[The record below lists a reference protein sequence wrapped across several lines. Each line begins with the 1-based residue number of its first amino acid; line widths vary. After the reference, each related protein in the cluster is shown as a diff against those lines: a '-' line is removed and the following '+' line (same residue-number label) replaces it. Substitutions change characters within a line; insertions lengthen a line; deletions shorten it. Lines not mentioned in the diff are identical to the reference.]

1 MVRINNLKA
10 DLDTDLAG
18 LKRLAA
24 EKLGVKVAAVR
35 SVRIVKKAVD
45 ARNKSRVHFVYV
57 VDAEIAEGWTPVP
70 AVSSEAFEAGD
81 FSGQDEAVPALPQV
95 VRPSFRLVTGLRP
108 VVVGTGPG
116 GMFAALALAEAGLRP
131 VILERGK
138 AVEERL
144 KDVDLFWKTGALK
157 PESNVQFGEG
167 GAGTFSDGKL
177 MTGIKKDAYAR
188 KVLKEFVAAGAPEDI
203 LYLAKPHI
211 GTDKL
216 AKIVPAL
223 RRRIIALGGEY
234 RFENKLVGLVAADGA
249 LQAVRVQFR
258 GGRIYEQPCE
268 KLVLAIG
275 HSARDTFEMLYEA
288 GIAVAA
294 KPFSIGARI
303 EHRQEMI
310 DRAQYGSFAGNPHLG
325 AADYKLAVHL
335 PKGRSVYTFCMCPG
349 GEVVAAAS
357 EAGRVV
363 TNGMSRYARNAEN
376 ANAALLVG
384 VTPADYGSSH
394 PLAGMYFQRRLEEAA
409 FQLGGG
415 TYCAPAQKAGD
426 FLKGRISKSWDDV
439 HPSYKPGVVSC
450 DLSRLLPDYVTEAMR
465 AAILAFD
472 RKLHGF
478 AHPEAVL
485 TAPETRSSSPIRILR
500 DENGESLSLKGLFPC
515 GEGAGYA
522 GGIMSAAVDG
532 LRIGEK
538 VCSAAG

>member
-57 VDAEIAEGWTPVP
+57 VDAEIAEGWAPVP

-81 FSGQDEAVPALPQV
+81 FSGQGEAVPALPQI

-144 KDVDLFWKTGALK
+144 KDVDLFWKTGVLK

-188 KVLKEFVAAGAPEDI
+188 KVLEEFVAAGAPEDI

-258 GGRIYEQPCE
+258 GGRIYEQP
-268 KLVLAIG
+268 
-275 HSARDTFEMLYEA
+275 
-288 GIAVAA
+288 
-294 KPFSIGARI
+294 
-303 EHRQEMI
+303 
-310 DRAQYGSFAGNPHLG
+310 
-325 AADYKLAVHL
+325 
-335 PKGRSVYTFCMCPG
+335 
-349 GEVVAAAS
+349 
-357 EAGRVV
+357 
-363 TNGMSRYARNAEN
+363 
-376 ANAALLVG
+376 
-384 VTPADYGSSH
+384 
-394 PLAGMYFQRRLEEAA
+394 
-409 FQLGGG
+409 
-415 TYCAPAQKAGD
+415 
-426 FLKGRISKSWDDV
+426 
-439 HPSYKPGVVSC
+439 
-450 DLSRLLPDYVTEAMR
+450 
-465 AAILAFD
+465 
-472 RKLHGF
+472 
-478 AHPEAVL
+478 
-485 TAPETRSSSPIRILR
+485 
-500 DENGESLSLKGLFPC
+500 
-515 GEGAGYA
+515 
-522 GGIMSAAVDG
+522 
-532 LRIGEK
+532 
-538 VCSAAG
+538 